1 MTPFCEYTQNLPHIL
16 LVCSSKQSDRDF
28 EEGAVGLLSF
38 PFPSVTCS
46 KAYAGRERVVTAFE
60 KYHNDNGPQT
70 ASHFVKAR
78 GKTSNGYNLSV
89 NDQARFDAV
98 NGHAILANTTPTAF
112 WTLFHILS
120 DAKLL
125 EEVRQ
130 QVMPLLEV
138 EDDNATPLRTICISK
153 IRDVPILN
161 SILHESLRHYA
172 SGTGSRI
179 VLEDTML
186 DDRYLLKKDCFIF
199 MPNHSYHF
207 DGAAWGPTVKE
218 FDATRFL
225 KENKSTHHAG
235 AFRGFGGGV
244 NLCPGRFF
252 AMNEILSMC
261 AMLALRYDITPTSK
275 EGWIHPGEDNSNMSL
290 IVNPPKQKIGV
301 NVVARKGW
309 EGGSWAFR
317 I

>member
-1 MTPFCEYTQNLPHIL
+1 M
-16 LVCSSKQSDRDF
+16 VCSSKQSDRDF

-186 DDRYLLKKDCFIF
+186 DNRYLLKKDCFIF

-261 AMLALRYDITPTSK
+261 AMLALRYDITPASK

-309 EGGSWAFR
+309 EGGSWAFK

>member
-1 MTPFCEYTQNLPHIL
+1 MLPR
-16 LVCSSKQSDRDF
+16 SDNSDRDF
-28 EEGAVGLLSF
+28 EEGAVGLLSY

-46 KAYAGRERVVTAFE
+46 RAYAGREKVVTAFE
-60 KYHNDNGPQT
+60 KYHKENGSQT

-78 GKTSNGYNLSV
+78 GKTSNGYKLSL

-112 WTLFHILS
+112 WVLFHMLS
-120 DAKLL
+120 DPKLL

-130 QVMPLLEV
+130 QVMPLLTV
-138 EDDNATPLRTICISK
+138 EYENGTPLRTICISN

-179 VLEDTML
+179 ALEDTML
-186 DDRYLLKKDCFIF
+186 DGRYLLQKDCFIF

-207 DGAAWGPTVKE
+207 DGAAWGPTVE
-218 FDATRFL
+218 DFDANRFL
-225 KENKSTHHAG
+225 KGNKPTHHVG

-261 AMLALRYDITPTSK
+261 AMLALRCDIKPASK
-275 EGWIHPGEDNSNMSL
+275 EGWIHPEEDNSNMSL
-290 IVNPPKQKIGV
+290 IVNPPKRKVVV
-301 NVVARKGW
+301 NVVTRKGW
-309 EGGSWAFR
+309 EGGSWAFKL
-317 I
+317 